1 MLCLWEKQKSKDQL
15 LIIRNKGQDNSMI
28 SEGLDMEEVHSFTYL
43 NDQPYQNWESQ
54 ALESESMDCDK
65 EITKK

>member
-1 MLCLWEKQKSKDQL
+1 MNLHHTLTQHLPSKLFEDQRKIQEMLCLWEKQKSKDQL

-43 NDQPYQNWESQ
+43 ND
-54 ALESESMDCDK
+54 
-65 EITKK
+65 